1 MWYTCDFKGLNR
13 ILWEIYIR
21 LYEESWMGLSNS
33 KLFFVRHGDDNG
45 VYTQNCRCNRE
56 NDDCISPLVTQHSY
70 GKLHIYLWF
79 THSWFQMVYLI
90 AMVVTFIWRKR
101 HRFGENKNL
110 AGKKQKWWWCSF
122 ICSLVMT
129 NDLLQPAIK
138 YLFSSCKAKKCPSN
152 SMSPRMS
159 SNASLGRHLGDAGHH
174 GRKSMVDENSSKR
187 LQLQYPLIYKHCNWQ
202 TPGFLPTHQLVGG
215 FKPSWQILV
224 NGKIIPYIV
233 ENKACS
239 KPPTSQIQGG
249 KEVTWPNFNSL
260 QPWVWLVQSP

>member
-1 MWYTCDFKGLNR
+1 
-13 ILWEIYIR
+13 
-21 LYEESWMGLSNS
+21 MGLSNS

-90 AMVVTFIWRKR
+90 AMVVTFIWWKR

-129 NDLLQPAIK
+129 NDLFATCYKISVFQLQGKKNVHQTQWVPA
-138 YLFSSCKAKKCPSN
+138 CPA
-152 SMSPRMS
+152 MLLWGTPWGCG
-159 SNASLGRHLGDAGHH
+159 ASWQKIDCRW
-174 GRKSMVDENSSKR
+174 EFQR
-187 LQLQYPLIYKHCNWQ
+187 LQLQYPLIYKHCTWQ
-202 TPGFLPTHQLVGG
+202 PLGFLPTHQLVGG